1 MNDTINND
9 TDDNTDD
16 ARSTALLDELAS
28 LASPPPAELAESLRD
43 RLFDRWLS
51 TESPLG
57 PVLVAYTTRGVS
69 FVRTSALVPGE
80 QFLETHRRRFGRPLR
95 RADSAPSG
103 LVDALWGRPGA
114 APEVDLEG
122 LSAFEHDVLAAT
134 RTIPLGETRPY
145 AWVAREAGSPRA
157 VRAAGSVLARNPVPL
172 LVPCH
177 RVVRSDGSPGQYLFG
192 PETKQRLLSSEHARA
207 HDL

>member
-1 MNDTINND
+1 MTDHP
-9 TDDNTDD
+9 TDDLTDD
-16 ARSTALLDELAS
+16 AVSTDLLDELAN
-28 LASPPPAELAESLRD
+28 LASPPPAELTEGLFD
-43 RLFDRWLS
+43 RLFDRWLT

-57 PVLVAYTTRGVS
+57 PVLVAYTGRGVS

-95 RADSAPSG
+95 RADSTPAG
-103 LVDALWGRPGA
+103 LVDALWGRPGSV
-114 APEVDLEG
+114 PEVDLEG

-134 RTIPLGETRPY
+134 RTIPLGQTRPY

-192 PETKQRLLSSEHARA
+192 PETKQQLLSSEYARA